1 MSPAWVAAC
10 CSLLMVAGPTAM
22 WGQSQGG
29 MVRGIVRSQQTG
41 APISDVIV
49 RAVQLGL
56 TVRTD
61 TGGFFQLMGVGTRE
75 FVIQFRRLGF
85 APLTLTVRLEDSVD
99 VGSLGTVTME
109 PVATRLEAIIVEGEA
124 YNRRL
129 INVGYYDRRKFG
141 FGSFV
146 DREAIEEMN
155 PNRMT
160 EVVRSMKGFTV
171 VPNQN
176 YMRPLPVKRT
186 VFGHAVGGRRG
197 GGIDTRRYVIRPR
210 RGRGCP
216 ALVFVDGIWVGN
228 TIDTD
233 IDRFVHPSAVLAIE
247 AYSGP
252 SIMPA
257 EFNRSGAECGALVI
271 WTR

>member
-1 MSPAWVAAC
+1 MP
-10 CSLLMVAGPTAM
+10 
-22 WGQSQGG
+22 
-29 MVRGIVRSQQTG
+29 
-41 APISDVIV
+41 
-49 RAVQLGL
+49 LGL

-61 TGGFFQLMGVGTRE
+61 TAGFFQLMGIGANE

-85 APLTLTVRLEDSVD
+85 APLTLTMRLEDSVE

-109 PVATRLEAIIVEGEA
+109 PVATRLEDIIVEGEGH
-124 YNRRL
+124 NRRL
-129 INVGYYDRRKFG
+129 INVGYYDRRKLG

-146 DREAIEEMN
+146 EGEMIEEAN
-155 PNRMT
+155 PDRLT
-160 EVVRSMKGFTV
+160 DVVRSMKGFSV
-171 VPNQN
+171 VPNPN
-176 YMRPLPVKRT
+176 YMRRLPVKRS
-186 VFGHAVGGRRG
+186 VFGYAVGGRRG

-210 RGRGCP
+210 RGRRCP
-216 ALVFVDGIWVGN
+216 ALVFVDGLWVGN

-252 SIMPA
+252 SDMPA